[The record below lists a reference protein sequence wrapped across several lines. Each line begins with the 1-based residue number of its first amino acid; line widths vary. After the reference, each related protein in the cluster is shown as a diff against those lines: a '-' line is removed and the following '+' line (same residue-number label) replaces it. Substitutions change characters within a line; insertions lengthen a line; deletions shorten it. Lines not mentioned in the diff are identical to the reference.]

1 MARFIL
7 RSFAVAVVV
16 LISGTAI
23 ADPAREGS
31 LLPIRTAAS
40 DAHGSSVVV
49 VEGDHLWK
57 ISAAHLETVLDR
69 SVQSSEISPYW
80 RDLIAVNTATL
91 KSGDPDLIYPGEV
104 VVLPDLASD

>member
-7 RSFAVAVVV
+7 RSFAVALVMF
-16 LISGTAI
+16 ISATAI

-31 LLPIRTAAS
+31 LLPIRIATS
-40 DAHGSSVVV
+40 NTYVSSVVV

-57 ISAAHLETVLDR
+57 ISAAHLETVRDR
-69 SVQSSEISPYW
+69 SVQSSEVSPYW
-80 RDLIAVNTATL
+80 RDVIAVNTANL

-104 VVLPDLASD
+104 VVLPDPASD

>member
-23 ADPAREGS
+23 ADQAREGS

-40 DAHGSSVVV
+40 DAYGSSVVV

>member
-7 RSFAVAVVV
+7 RSFAVALVV
-16 LISGTAI
+16 LISAIAI

-40 DAHGSSVVV
+40 NTYVSSVVV

-80 RDLIAVNTATL
+80 RDVIAVNTANL

-104 VVLPDLASD
+104 VVLPDPASG

>member
-1 MARFIL
+1 MASFTI
-7 RSFAVAVVV
+7 RSFAVAVIM
-16 LISGTAI
+16 LISATAI

-40 DAHGSSVVV
+40 DTYVRSVVV
-49 VEGDHLWK
+49 IEGDHLWK
-57 ISAAHLETVLDR
+57 ISATHLETVFDR

-80 RDLIAVNTATL
+80 RDVIAVNTATL
-91 KSGDPDLIYPGEV
+91 KSGAPDLIYPGEV